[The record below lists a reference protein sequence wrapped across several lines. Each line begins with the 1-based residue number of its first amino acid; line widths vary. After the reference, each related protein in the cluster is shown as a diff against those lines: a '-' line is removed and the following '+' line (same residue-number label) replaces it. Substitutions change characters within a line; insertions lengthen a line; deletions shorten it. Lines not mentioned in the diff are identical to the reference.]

1 MKKLKILLA
10 PKNNGISYDILASA
24 IANLDFD
31 EKIVWSFINEVD
43 DEIMMESII
52 VSKDNKVSLVS
63 NACGGGYE
71 LNAEIDGL
79 GDNIGIES
87 ALQNGYGTYGYKVK
101 EIYG

>member
-1 MKKLKILLA
+1 MEKLKILLT
-10 PKNNGISYDILASA
+10 PKNSGISYDILASA

-31 EKIVWSFINEVD
+31 EKIVWSFINEFD

-52 VSKDNKVSLVS
+52 VSKENKVILIS

-71 LNAEIDGL
+71 SNVEIGDL

-87 ALQNGYGTYGYKVK
+87 ALQNEYGVYGYKVK